1 MNPTSPLS
9 SKLTSLA
16 QEVGRAYQLINSG
29 DNAEGR
35 ALLQRVLAEAR
46 RAGQSSPYALWCL
59 AVASDNLEDH
69 ENSTRY
75 IQEAIAL
82 DPLSPQLRHSFD
94 VIANNVRQA
103 LLSPKRSEEDPEIP
117 ALYELLLR
125 MSEADLEC
133 HLRMANYHAAVGD
146 PEASHTLLDALSK
159 VFPASPR
166 VWELLA
172 RVAELR
178 DDPATVERCAR
189 ARSRLAQPCLP
200 TFKME
205 RAEG

>member
-1 MNPTSPLS
+1 L

-16 QEVGRAYQLINSG
+16 QEVGRAQHLISNG
-29 DNAEGR
+29 ENAEAR
-35 ALLQRVLAEAR
+35 SVLQRVLAEAR
-46 RAGQSSPYALWCL
+46 RSGQASSYVLWSL

-82 DPLSPQLRHSFD
+82 DPLSPQLRRSFD
-94 VIANNVRQA
+94 IIANNVRQA
-103 LLSPKRSEEDPEIP
+103 LLSEKRSEEDPEIP
-117 ALYELLLR
+117 ALYELLVR
-125 MSEADLEC
+125 MSEADLDS

-146 PEASHTLLDALSK
+146 PEASHALLDALSK
-159 VFPASPR
+159 VFPASPQ

-172 RVAELR
+172 KVATLR
-178 DDPATVERCAR
+178 DDAATVERCAK
-189 ARSRLAQPCLP
+189 AQSRLTQPCLP